1 MSFNAA
7 VKSAFTQYIGFSGR
21 ARRSEFWWF
30 ALFGALVNVV
40 AAILDGVLGL
50 NFGEDSSIGLIR
62 LIAYLVL
69 LLPALALTVR
79 RLHDT
84 GRTGWWLLIGLVPLV
99 GGIVLFV
106 FYVSD
111 GTYGP
116 NRFGAS
122 PKG

>member
-7 VKSAFTQYIGFSGR
+7 VKSAFTQYIGFRGR